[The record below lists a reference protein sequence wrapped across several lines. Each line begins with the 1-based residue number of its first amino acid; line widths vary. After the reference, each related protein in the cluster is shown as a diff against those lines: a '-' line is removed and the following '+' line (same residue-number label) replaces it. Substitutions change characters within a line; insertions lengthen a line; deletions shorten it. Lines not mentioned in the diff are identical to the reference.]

1 MPAPPAF
8 TPFEPAFA
16 PPGLPRGAAEW
27 EEAIRDG
34 LHRAVRR
41 QLMSD
46 VPVGTL
52 LSGGVDS
59 TVVTAL
65 MRDGLPGPPQ
75 AFAIGFAD
83 DDDGGE
89 LAVARQAAVALGVPL
104 HEVSVHEREYREAW
118 LAAEAR
124 SGEPIANSGAMM
136 LGLLCR
142 AAGRTH
148 KVVLS
153 GQGADEPLGGY
164 PRHAGERWYP
174 LARRL
179 RPLLGLLPE
188 RMAASDRVARMRRLA
203 GTPVEAARFAGL
215 LAVFPPA
222 EAARLVREEVDPDQL
237 VDPVRRWLPMAP
249 EGDSLNRLLFVD
261 ARLSLAD
268 DLLTV
273 ADHVAMASSVEL
285 RVPFLDLELM
295 ALLERMPGRYK
306 VSALG
311 ERKWLYRRAVRPLL
325 PPVVRDALTG
335 WRGRVGRKLG
345 FTTPLDAWF
354 GAGAAEDPA
363 ALLLGPDA
371 RLPAFLNPDA
381 LEREVAMARRRP
393 RTRQIMALAVLESWL
408 RGVA

>member
-1 MPAPPAF
+1 
-8 TPFEPAFA
+8 
-16 PPGLPRGAAEW
+16 
-27 EEAIRDG
+27 
-34 LHRAVRR
+34 
-41 QLMSD
+41 
-46 VPVGTL
+46 
-52 LSGGVDS
+52 
-59 TVVTAL
+59 
-65 MRDGLPGPPQ
+65 
-75 AFAIGFAD
+75 
-83 DDDGGE
+83 
-89 LAVARQAAVALGVPL
+89 
-104 HEVSVHEREYREAW
+104 
-118 LAAEAR
+118 
-124 SGEPIANSGAMM
+124 
-136 LGLLCR
+136 
-142 AAGRTH
+142 
-148 KVVLS
+148 
-153 GQGADEPLGGY
+153 
-164 PRHAGERWYP
+164 
-174 LARRL
+174 
-179 RPLLGLLPE
+179 
-188 RMAASDRVARMRRLA
+188 MAASDRVARMRRLA